1 MLFNTF
7 QFGIFFVVVWLLF
20 LLTRGIARKVI
31 LLIASYYFYMCWS
44 TRYIWVIWGITLI
57 DYVAGLQIEKAEQPR
72 RRRLYLGLSLFCN
85 LSLLVIFKY
94 FNFLTGSLR
103 ATTHL
108 FGLEY
113 NPPLLAIILP
123 VGLSFHTFQA
133 MSYTIEVYRGR
144 VPAEKNLLEYAL
156 YVAFFPQM
164 VAGPIE
170 RPYELLPQF
179 HREPK
184 VSIDGVQAGLVQ
196 ALWGLF
202 KKMVVADNVA
212 DFVKLTYASP
222 RHYDGAALILATLL
236 FSIQIYCDFSGY
248 TDIALGL
255 ARMMGYELRINF
267 MQPYFSRS
275 VGEFW
280 RRWHISLSTWFRD
293 YLYIPLGGNRVT
305 LSRHYANLMITF
317 VVSGLWHGANWTF
330 VAWGFLHGVYL
341 IVAQATAPFTA
352 RFGKLPY
359 FFKVVVTFSLVTF
372 AWIFFRASTL
382 GDAWFIATHLLPP
395 GRLDPFLLK
404 VGGFSRATTPYLV
417 LSILGLFVVEWWI
430 AHPARVPRLW
440 ARPAFRALGV
450 QRMCLHDCFL
460 RILRPSRLHLFSVSN
475 FPSSSDL
482 LRPINR
488 EYFAQSGVW

>member
-1 MLFNTF
+1 MLFNSF
-7 QFGIFFVVVWLLF
+7 QFLFFFIVVWLLF
-20 LLTRGIARKVI
+20 LLTRGTPRKSI

-44 TRYIWVIWGITLI
+44 TRYIFVIWGITLI
-57 DYVAGLQIEKAEQPR
+57 DYVAGLEIEKAER
-72 RRRLYLGLSLFCN
+72 EGRRRLYLGLSLFCN
-85 LSLLVIFKY
+85 LSLLVVFKY

-103 ATTHL
+103 SASHL
-108 FGLEY
+108 FGLQY
-113 NPPLLAIILP
+113 DPPLLAIILP

-133 MSYTIEVYRGR
+133 MSYTIEVYRRR

-184 VSIDGVQAGLVQ
+184 VTYEGVRAGMVQ

-202 KKMVVADNVA
+202 KKMVLADNVA
-212 DFVKLTYASP
+212 DFVKLIYDAP
-222 RHYDGAALILATLL
+222 RHYNGSALVLATLL

-293 YLYIPLGGNRVT
+293 YVYIPMGGNRVK
-305 LSRHYANLMITF
+305 LSRHYLNLMITF
-317 VVSGLWHGANWTF
+317 VISGLWHGANWTF
-330 VAWGFLHGVYL
+330 VAWGFLHGLYL
-341 IVAQATAPFTA
+341 IVAQATAPFRPHFTRVPRLQA
-352 RFGKLPY
+352 FLKTV
-359 FFKVVVTFSLVTF
+359 FTFALVTY
-372 AWIFFRASTL
+372 AWIFFRANTL
-382 GDAWFIATHLLPP
+382 QDSWFIATHLLPL
-395 GRLDPFLLK
+395 GRLDSFLLK
-404 VGGFSRATTPYLV
+404 VGGFSRATAPYL
-417 LSILGLFVVEWWI
+417 LMSIIAMFVVEWWI
-430 AHPARVPRLW
+430 AHPLRVPRLW
-440 ARPAFRALGV
+440 ARPAFRALAYNACIYAIVFFGFFGH
-450 QRMCLHDCFL
+450 RDF
-460 RILRPSRLHLFSVSN
+460 I
-475 FPSSSDL
+475 
-482 LRPINR
+482 
-488 EYFAQSGVW
+488 YFQF

>member
-7 QFGIFFVVVWLLF
+7 QFLCFFVFVWLLF
-20 LLTRGIARKVI
+20 LVTRGTLRKVI

-44 TRYIWVIWGITLI
+44 TRYIFVIWGITLI
-57 DYVAGLQIEKAEQPR
+57 DYVAGLEIEKAELVG

-103 ATTHL
+103 SASHL
-108 FGLEY
+108 FGLQY
-113 NPPLLAIILP
+113 DPPLLAIILP

-133 MSYTIEVYRGR
+133 MSYTIEVYRRR

-184 VSIDGVQAGLVQ
+184 VTYEGVRAGMVQ

-202 KKMVVADNVA
+202 KKMVLADNVA
-212 DFVKLTYASP
+212 DFVKLIYQTP
-222 RHYDGAALILATLL
+222 RHYNGSALVLATLL

-293 YLYIPLGGNRVT
+293 YVYIPLGGNRVKI
-305 LSRHYANLMITF
+305 SRHYANLMITF
-317 VVSGLWHGANWTF
+317 VISGLWHGANWTF
-330 VAWGFLHGVYL
+330 VAWGFLHGLYL
-341 IVAQATAPFTA
+341 IIAQATAPFLPRSA
-352 RFGKLPY
+352 RAPRLQ
-359 FFKVVVTFSLVTF
+359 TFLKTVLTFALVTF
-372 AWIFFRASTL
+372 AWIFFRANTL
-382 GDAWFIATHLLPP
+382 PDSWFIATHLLPL

-404 VGGFSRATTPYLV
+404 VGGFSRATAPYLV
-417 LSILGLFVVEWWI
+417 LSIIAMFVVEWWV
-430 AHPARVPRLW
+430 AHPSRVPRLW
-440 ARPAFRALGV
+440 ARPAFRALAYNACIYAIVFFGFFGH
-450 QRMCLHDCFL
+450 RDF
-460 RILRPSRLHLFSVSN
+460 I
-475 FPSSSDL
+475 
-482 LRPINR
+482 
-488 EYFAQSGVW
+488 YFQF

>member
-1 MLFNTF
+1 MLFNSF
-7 QFGIFFVVVWLLF
+7 QFLFFFVVVWLLF
-20 LLTRGIARKVI
+20 LVTRGTTRKII
-31 LLIASYYFYMCWS
+31 LLVASYYFYMCWS
-44 TRYIWVIWGITLI
+44 TRYIFVIWGITLI
-57 DYVAGLQIEKAEQPR
+57 DYVAGLQIEKAELPA

-85 LSLLVIFKY
+85 VGLLVLFKY
-94 FNFLTGSLR
+94 FNFLTGSFR
-103 ATTHL
+103 SASHL
-108 FGLEY
+108 FGLRY
-113 NPPLLAIILP
+113 DPPLMAIILP

-133 MSYTIEVYRGR
+133 MSYTIEVYRRR

-184 VSIDGVQAGLVQ
+184 VTFEGVRAGMAQ

-202 KKMVVADNVA
+202 KKMVLADNVA
-212 DFVKLTYASP
+212 DFVKLVYDTP
-222 RHYDGAALILATLL
+222 RHYDGAALLLATVL

-293 YLYIPLGGNRVT
+293 YVYIPLGGNRVK

-317 VVSGLWHGANWTF
+317 VISGLWHGANWTF
-330 VAWGFLHGVYL
+330 VIWGFLHGIYL
-341 IVAQATAPFTA
+341 IVAQSTAPLTA
-352 RFGKLPY
+352 RLAAMLAVDRVPRLTAVCKT
-359 FFKVVVTFSLVTF
+359 VVTFSLVTY
-372 AWIFFRASTL
+372 AWIFFRANTVA
-382 GDAWFIATHLLPP
+382 DAWFIATHLLPP
-395 GRLDPFLLK
+395 GRLDPVLLK
-404 VGGFSRATTPYLV
+404 VGGFSRATAPYLV
-417 LSILGLFVVEWWI
+417 LSIFAMFVVEWWI
-430 AHPARVPRLW
+430 AHPSSTPRIW
-440 ARPAFRALGV
+440 ARPVFRALAYNA
-450 QRMCLHDCFL
+450 CLYAIVFFGFFGHRDF
-460 RILRPSRLHLFSVSN
+460 I
-475 FPSSSDL
+475 
-482 LRPINR
+482 
-488 EYFAQSGVW
+488 YFQF